1 MDNSQLL
8 NEQAKKL
15 RQLAHTLESATAY
28 QTNGQNRLRVSLESA
43 PATVNTTTT
52 LAPATMRPTLGGDM
66 QFGLPMR
73 GSENLTD
80 PVDRFRVSQPQSMF
94 DTDFEYGTQP
104 TKWETVN
111 LTNRRPYA
119 TYNVQTPLVV
129 TAISSTV
136 NSRIVS
142 VTTAV
147 SVAAGT
153 PVFVQDATW
162 EGANGLFT
170 ANSTGTTFTYTAQY
184 AAPTTGSILNTNVT
198 TVYQGQIFTGASI
211 GGAPTFAWTAG
222 LAIPVTTTVPH
233 GLALGNEI
241 VVSGSSQAN
250 ANGAFTVARI
260 VSETQF
266 IYYTTIA
273 PAANPTGGLIYNRP
287 QGAALH
293 RAFDGGVKFS
303 SNAQSANEQLI
314 RQTRKYFRY
323 QSGKGIMMSTGSILK
338 PSFNPDLI
346 TSSGTL
352 VTVNTKEAH
361 NLQLGAQIV
370 VQGCNEVAYNG
381 TFTVNGVYSPTRF
394 TYTALSVP
402 TAASASGQYQ
412 VYVNAWV
419 GSTCRLGMYD
429 DQNGM
434 FFEFDGQ
441 TLYAVRRASTYQ
453 ISGTIV
459 VNNGSNL
466 VTGTG
471 SEYSTQLIPNDMIV
485 IKGQSYKVAKV
496 ISDTQF
502 TINPSYRG
510 PSITAPSYAFVTKTV
525 DTKIPQ
531 SAWNIDRMNGAGG
544 VTNPSSFNLDLSK
557 MQMFYIDYSWY
568 GAGPIRWG
576 FRGANGQVTYCHKL
590 ANNNINLEAYMR
602 SGNLPARYETST
614 MPATTRIT
622 SSIGAGDTTINVLDT
637 TFFPT
642 SGILVINTGGASGA
656 VEYVNYTGKTGTTF
670 TGLTRARAGEPAGV
684 SVTIGAAAVSG
695 TVASSANMQ
704 IGQRVISAAFPD
716 GTYVANISGTT
727 ITFSNAAITANPT
740 GVIFS
745 PMGATTGQ
753 AYTFNANAPIGVEFG
768 GPTAAPIISHWGSS
782 VIMDGRFDED
792 KQFLF
797 TSGST
802 TALSVP
808 TAGLRYALASIR
820 LAPSVSSGLT
830 GAFGIREII
839 NRMQLSLQSIGI
851 YAQGNYLVTLV
862 LNGQL
867 SAADT
872 WVNVG
877 GSSLSQV
884 CFHGAARTISGGEIV
899 GGFYV
904 NSGGTTYGTSTYD
917 LSKIRDLSNSI
928 LGGGAAT
935 VNTQYYPDGPD
946 VLTVM
951 VQALTTGTSTVFGR
965 LSWTEA
971 QA

>member
-1 MDNSQLL
+1 MNLDSQENKPLIESSPTGGKRL
-8 NEQAKKL
+8 KVGIEGQTVAVS
-15 RQLAHTLESATAY
+15 SATLS
-28 QTNGQNRLRVSLESA
+28 T
-43 PATVNTTTT
+43 
-52 LAPATMRPTLGGDM
+52 ATMRQTLGGDL
-66 QFGLPMR
+66 QFGLPIR

-104 TKWETVN
+104 TKWETIN

-119 TYNVQTPLVV
+119 TYNVQTPLIV
-129 TAISSTV
+129 TAISSTAG
-136 NSRIVS
+136 SRVVS
-142 VTTAV
+142 VTTAT
-147 SVAAGT
+147 SVAAGS
-153 PVFVQDATW
+153 PVFIQDATW

-170 ANSTGTTFTYTAQY
+170 ANTTGTTFTYTAQY
-184 AAPTTGSILNTNVT
+184 AAPTTGSILNSNVT

-211 GGAPTFAWTAG
+211 GTAPTYGWTSG

-250 ANGAFTVARI
+250 ANGAFTVVRI

-266 IYYTTIA
+266 IYYAVTA

-361 NLQLGAQIV
+361 SLQFGAQIV
-370 VQGCNEVAYNG
+370 VQGCNETAYNG
-381 TFTVNGVYSPTRF
+381 TFNVTAIISPTQF
-394 TYTALSVP
+394 QYVALSTP
-402 TAASASGQYQ
+402 SAASASGQYQ

-453 ISGTIV
+453 ISGTV
-459 VNNGSNL
+459 TVTSGANL
-466 VTGTG
+466 VTGIG
-471 SEYSTQLIPNDMIV
+471 SEYSTQLIPNDMVV

-510 PSITAPSYAFVTKTV
+510 PSIAAPSFAYVTKTV

-531 SAWNIDRMNGAGG
+531 SLWNIDRMNGAGG
-544 VTNPSSFNLDLSK
+544 ATNPSGFNLDLSK

-576 FRGANGQVTYCHKL
+576 FRGVNGQVTYCHKL
-590 ANNNINLEAYMR
+590 ANNNVNLEAYMR

-622 SSIGAGDTTINVLDT
+622 SSVGAGDTTINVLDT

-642 SGILVINTGGASGA
+642 SGILVVNTGGASGT
-656 VEYVNYTGKTGTTF
+656 VEYINYTGKTATTF
-670 TGLTRARAGEPAGV
+670 TGLTRARAGEPSGV
-684 SVTIGAAAVSG
+684 AVTIAIGSVTG

-704 IGQRVISAAFPD
+704 IGQRVISAGFPD

-727 ITFSNAAITANPT
+727 ITFSNAAITLNPT

-753 AYTFNANAPIGVEFG
+753 AYTFNANVPIGVEFG

-808 TAGLRYALASIR
+808 TLGNRFALLSIR

-839 NRMQLSLQSIGI
+839 NRMQLSLNEIGI

-862 LNGQL
+862 LNGTL
-867 SAADT
+867 SAADNWT
-872 WVNVG
+872 NVG

-884 CFHGAARTISGGEIV
+884 CFHPGGRTMVGGEVV

-904 NSGGTTYGTSTYD
+904 NSGGTTFGTSTYS
-917 LSKIRDLSNSI
+917 LAKIRDLSNSI
-928 LGGGAAT
+928 LGGGTTT
-935 VNTQYYPDGPD
+935 VNTQFYPDGPD
-946 VLTVM
+946 VLTIM
-951 VQALTTGTSTVFGR
+951 VQALTTGTSNVFGR
-965 LSWTEA
+965 ISWTEA

>member
-1 MDNSQLL
+1 MNLDSQENKPLIESSPQSGGKRL
-8 NEQAKKL
+8 KVGIEGQSVVVTA
-15 RQLAHTLESATAY
+15 ATLS
-28 QTNGQNRLRVSLESA
+28 S
-43 PATVNTTTT
+43 
-52 LAPATMRPTLGGDM
+52 ATMRQTQGGDL
-66 QFGLPMR
+66 QFGLPIR

-80 PVDRFRVSQPQSMF
+80 PVDRLRISQPQSMF

-104 TKWETVN
+104 TKWETIN

-119 TYNVQTPLVV
+119 TYNVQTPLIV
-129 TAISSTV
+129 TAISSTAG
-136 NSRIVS
+136 SRVVS
-142 VTTAV
+142 VTTGT
-147 SVAAGT
+147 SVAAGS
-153 PVFVQDATW
+153 PVFIQDATW

-170 ANSTGTTFTYTAQY
+170 ANTTGTTFTYTAQY
-184 AAPTTGSILNTNVT
+184 AAPTTGSILNSNVT

-211 GGAPTFAWTAG
+211 GTAPTYGWTSG

-250 ANGAFTVARI
+250 ANGAFTVVRI

-266 IYYTTIA
+266 IYYAVTA

-287 QGAALH
+287 QGVALH

-346 TSSGTL
+346 TSVGTL

-361 NLQLGAQIV
+361 SLQFGAQIV
-370 VQGCNEVAYNG
+370 VLGCVETAYNG
-381 TFTVNGVYSPTRF
+381 TFNVTAVISPTQF
-394 TYTALSVP
+394 QYVALSTPSAV
-402 TAASASGQYQ
+402 SASGQYQ
-412 VYVNAWV
+412 IYVNAWV
-419 GSTCRLGMYD
+419 GSNCRLGMYD

-453 ISGTIV
+453 ISGSIT
-459 VNNGSNL
+459 VNNGANL
-466 VTGTG
+466 VTGVG
-471 SEYSTQLIPNDMIV
+471 SEFSTQLIPNDMIV
-485 IKGQSYKVAKV
+485 IKGQSYKVVRV

-510 PSITAPSYAFVTKTV
+510 PSITAPSFAYVTKTV

-531 SAWNIDRMNGAGG
+531 SLWNIDRMNGAGG
-544 VTNPSSFNLDLSK
+544 TTNPSSFNLDLSK

-590 ANNNINLEAYMR
+590 ANNNVNLEAYMR

-614 MPATTRIT
+614 IPSTTRII
-622 SSIGAGDTTINVLDT
+622 SSVGASDTTINVLDT

-642 SGILVINTGGASGA
+642 SGIIVVNTGGASGTI
-656 VEYVNYTGKTGTTF
+656 EYINYTGKNATQF
-670 TGLTRARAGEPAGV
+670 TGLTRARAGEPSGV
-684 SVTIGAAAVSG
+684 SVTIGAASVTG
-695 TVASSANMQ
+695 TVASAANLQ

-797 TSGST
+797 TAGST

-820 LAPSVSSGLT
+820 LSPSVSSGLV
-830 GAFGIREII
+830 GAFGVREII
-839 NRMQLSLQSIGI
+839 NRMQLSLNEIGI
-851 YAQGNYLVTLV
+851 YAQGNYLITLV
-862 LNGQL
+862 LNGTV

-872 WVNVG
+872 WTNVG
-877 GSSLSQV
+877 GSSLTQV
-884 CFHGAARTISGGEIV
+884 CFHGAARTVAGGEVV

-904 NSGGTTYGTSTYD
+904 NSGGTTFGTSTYN
-917 LSKIRDLSNSI
+917 LTRVRDLSNSI
-928 LGGGAAT
+928 LGGGTTT
-935 VNTQYYPDGPD
+935 VNTQFYPDGPD
-946 VLTVM
+946 MLTIV
-951 VQALTTGTSTVFGR
+951 VQALTTGTSNVFGR
-965 LSWTEA
+965 ISWTEA